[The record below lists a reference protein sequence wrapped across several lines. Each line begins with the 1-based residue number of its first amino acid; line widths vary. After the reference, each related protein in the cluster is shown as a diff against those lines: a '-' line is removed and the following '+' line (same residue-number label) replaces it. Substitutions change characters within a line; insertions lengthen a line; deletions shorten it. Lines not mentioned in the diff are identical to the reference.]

1 MLDVQHISYKIQDKQ
16 ILKDIS
22 CSIKKGAFIGLVGP
36 NGSGKST
43 LLKLMYRYFKP
54 TNGFVI
60 MDEQDIWKIPEKHY
74 AKEVAVVS
82 QESPVIFDFTV
93 KELVLMGRTPH
104 KKLFARDTEE
114 DVRIADE
121 CMALA
126 DITHLA
132 DRQFSNLSGGEKK
145 RVTVARAL
153 AQQTDVLILDEPTN
167 HLDIEHQL
175 QLMDLI
181 HSLPITIIAAL
192 HDLNLAAAYC
202 DELIV
207 LKDGTVRYTGTPGE
221 VLTAEKIKEIFCVDA
236 VITTDEQ
243 TKRPHIQYRSKRW
256 KEGKIDEAE

>member
-1 MLDVQHISYKIQDKQ
+1 MFDIQHVSYEIQGKQ
-16 ILKDIS
+16 ILNDII
-22 CSIKKGAFIGLVGP
+22 CSVQRGSFIGLIGP

-43 LLKLMYRYFKP
+43 LLKMMYRYFKP
-54 TNGFVI
+54 TSGLVVL
-60 MDEQDIWKIPEKHY
+60 DEQDIWKIPEKDY

-93 KELVLMGRTPH
+93 RELVLMGRTPH
-104 KKLFARDTEE
+104 KKLFVRDTEA
-114 DVRIADE
+114 DLRIVDE

-153 AQQTDVLILDEPTN
+153 AQKTDVLILDEPTN

-207 LKDGTVRYTGTPGE
+207 LKDGAVHYHGTPEE
-221 VLTAEKIKEIFCVDA
+221 VLTSEKIKEIFRVDA
-236 VITTDEQ
+236 VITAEQQ
-243 TKRPHIQYRSKRW
+243 TKRPHIQYISKRW
-256 KEGKIDEAE
+256 KEGKIDEGE

>member
-1 MLDVQHISYKIQDKQ
+1 MILDVQRISFTIQDKK
-16 ILKDIS
+16 ILTDVS
-22 CSIKKGAFIGLVGP
+22 CSIKKGTFLGLIGP

-43 LLKLMYRYFKP
+43 LLKMMYRYLKP
-54 TNGFVI
+54 SSGLVV
-60 MDEQDIWKIPEKHY
+60 MDEQDIWKMPEKSY

-82 QESPVIFDFTV
+82 QESPVIFDFSV
-93 KELVLMGRTPH
+93 RELILMGRTPH
-104 KKLFARDTEE
+104 KKLFSRDTEE
-114 DVRIADE
+114 DLRIVEE
-121 CMALA
+121 CMSLA

-181 HSLPITIIAAL
+181 RDLPITIIAAL

-202 DELIV
+202 DELLV
-207 LKDGTVRYTGTPGE
+207 LKNGTIHCHGTPKE
-221 VLTAEKIKEIFCVDA
+221 ILTTEKIRDIFRVES
-236 VITTDEQ
+236 VITIDEQ
-243 TKRPHIQYRSKRW
+243 TNRPHIQYISNRK
-256 KEGKIDEAE
+256 KE

>member
-1 MLDVQHISYKIQDKQ
+1 MIDVQQISYKIDDKQ
-16 ILKDIS
+16 ILKNIS
-22 CSIKKGAFIGLVGP
+22 CSVRRGAFIGLIGP

-43 LLKLMYRYFKP
+43 LLKMMYRYFKP
-54 TNGFVI
+54 TSGLVVL
-60 MDEQDIWKIPEKHY
+60 DEQDIWKLPEKQF

-82 QESPVIFDFTV
+82 QESPVIFDFSV
-93 KELVLMGRTPH
+93 RELVLMGRTPH
-104 KKLFARDTEE
+104 KKLFTRDTEE
-114 DVRIADE
+114 DMRIVGE

-153 AQQTDVLILDEPTN
+153 AQQTDILILDEPTN

-207 LKDGTVRYTGTPGE
+207 LKDGAVHYHGTPNE
-221 VLTAEKIKEIFCVDA
+221 VLTAERIKEVFRVDA
-236 VITTDEQ
+236 VITDDQQ
-243 TKRPHIQYRSKRW
+243 TKRPHIQYKSKRW
-256 KEGKIDEAE
+256 KEGKINEVE

>member
-1 MLDVQHISYKIQDKQ
+1 MLDIQHISYDIQDKQ

-22 CSIKKGAFIGLVGP
+22 CSVQKGSFIGLIGP

-43 LLKLMYRYFKP
+43 LLKVMYRYFKP
-54 TNGFVI
+54 SNGLVV
-60 MDEQDIWKIPEKHY
+60 MNEQDIWKMPEKQY

-114 DVRIADE
+114 DLRIVEE

-126 DITHLA
+126 DIAHLA

-153 AQQTDVLILDEPTN
+153 AQQTDILILDEPTN

-202 DELIV
+202 DDLIA
-207 LKDGTVRYTGTPGE
+207 LKDGAVHYHGTPDE
-221 VLTAEKIKEIFCVDA
+221 VLTTEKIKEIFRVDT
-236 VITTDEQ
+236 VLSTDPV
-243 TKRPHIQYRSKRW
+243 TKRPHIQYMSKRW
-256 KEGKIDEAE
+256 KEGK